1 MSVSGSQGWVE
12 VEMALQQVN
21 QKHKLGVFVSFHPR
35 CGLCVSKHQLCS
47 TCFDLCGLKCTSFP
61 SDLIQHRSK
70 GWSHTSLG
78 FMGVFVVHCLEYI
91 FISLR
96 NLYPYRSRNNHS
108 DCSSLWGVC
117 LCKLLPGPVG
127 LLVTQNI
134 SLHRSLETL
143 YQRNFSWAYKTMRN
157 VSWGV
162 IVAYIL
168 HSIMLNGSTSGFW
181 GHSYSLFLVYWF
193 SIDQYTCSCFA
204 HHV

>member
-1 MSVSGSQGWVE
+1 MWTLCFKTSATLNVFWPLWFEVYFFSFWFDPTSQLRLESYFSGV
-12 VEMALQQVN
+12 
-21 QKHKLGVFVSFHPR
+21 H
-35 CGLCVSKHQLCS
+35 
-47 TCFDLCGLKCTSFP
+47 
-61 SDLIQHRSK
+61 
-70 GWSHTSLG
+70 
-78 FMGVFVVHCLEYI
+78 GVFVVHCLEYI

-134 SLHRSLETL
+134 SFTQVFGDPVSEKHH
-143 YQRNFSWAYKTMRN
+143 FSWAYKTMRN

-204 HHV
+204 HQV